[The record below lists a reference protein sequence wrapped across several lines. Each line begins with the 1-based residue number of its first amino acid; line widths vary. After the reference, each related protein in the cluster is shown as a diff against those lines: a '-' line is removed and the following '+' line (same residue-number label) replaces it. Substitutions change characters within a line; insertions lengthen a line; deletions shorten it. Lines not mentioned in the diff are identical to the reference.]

1 MTSGIFALLGLAILV
16 AGWVLRLILPGIG
29 AYSWAILALGAGLI
43 GLAVAIDAKRISGA
57 LTSRSGRFGIGTTAG
72 ISLFAGILIL
82 ANAISVGSYHRFDF
96 TGLDQFTLT
105 SQTRNVLDALDKQV
119 EAVIFF
125 TPGATSPVAS
135 YAESL
140 LGEYQIHTDRLTV
153 RRVDPDLRPD
163 QARQYGVDQV
173 GALVGAVVFSGGA
186 GRRQVL
192 GPQIRDEAEHAFTSA
207 ILEVT
212 GTRQKV
218 VYFLTGHGESTITAN
233 YAKAGRGL
241 RDNLYKVAEHNFAI
255 VGGFPEDAAVV
266 VIAGPQRPIP
276 TTEITAIGNFLDSGG
291 RLFVLLNPEPQQELR
306 RLFAHWGID
315 IEAGYLIDPPSH
327 VVPNPDTPLVDRD
340 RNTFGISETYFP
352 GATAVI
358 PRADMPEGLE
368 LGPLIW
374 TTPQSWLER
383 TVASGEAP
391 VFETGTDRKG
401 PLAIGALVSTGALD
415 AASAKGARL
424 AVIGDSDFATDRHFH
439 NGNNADLFVTV
450 VNWLSAGEAIVSVDR
465 KVLAAR
471 RLILSPAEARFLN
484 LTSVALFP
492 FVLFVAGGFVWWRRQ

>member
-1 MTSGIFALLGLAILV
+1 MTTGIFALLGLAILV

-29 AYSWAILALGAGLI
+29 AYGWAILALGAGLI
-43 GLAVAIDAKRISGA
+43 VLAVAVDARRVWGVLK
-57 LTSRSGRFGIGTTAG
+57 SRPGRFSIGTTAG
-72 ISLFAGILIL
+72 VSLFAGILIL
-82 ANAISVGSYHRFDF
+82 ANAISIGSYHRFDF

-105 SQTRNVLDALDKQV
+105 SQTRDVLGALDKQV

-140 LGEYQIHTDRLTV
+140 LGEYQIHTGRLTV
-153 RRVDPDLRPD
+153 RRVDPELRPD
-163 QARQYGVDQV
+163 HARQYGVDQV
-173 GALVGAVVFSGGA
+173 GALVGAAVFSGEA

-212 GTRQKV
+212 GTRQKT
-218 VYFLTGHGESTITAN
+218 VYFLTGHGESGIAAN
-233 YAKAGRGL
+233 YSAARRGL
-241 RDNLYKVAEHNFAI
+241 RDNLYKVAEHDFAI
-255 VGGFPEDAAVV
+255 MGGLPEDAAVV

-276 TTEITAIGNFLDSGG
+276 ATEIAAIGNFLDSGG
-291 RLFVLLNPEPQQELR
+291 RLFVLLNPDPQPELR
-306 RLFAHWGID
+306 QLFSRWGLD
-315 IEAGYLIDPPSH
+315 IEAGYLVDPPSH
-327 VVPNPDTPLVDRD
+327 VVPNPDVPLIDRN
-340 RNTFGISETYFP
+340 RNTFGLAETYFP

-358 PRADMPEGLE
+358 PRADLPDRLE

-374 TTPQSWLER
+374 TTPRSWLEN
-383 TVASGEAP
+383 TVAPGDAP
-391 VFETGTDRKG
+391 VFDADVDRKG
-401 PLAIGALVSTGALD
+401 PLAIGALVSVGALD
-415 AASAKGARL
+415 AASAEGARL

-465 KVLAAR
+465 KVLTAR

-484 LTSVALFP
+484 LTSIAMFP
-492 FVLFVAGGFVWWRRQ
+492 LIVFFAGGVVWWRRR

>member
-1 MTSGIFALLGLAILV
+1 MTTGIFALLGLAILV

-43 GLAVAIDAKRISGA
+43 VLTAAIDARRVWGTIR
-57 LTSRSGRFGIGTTAG
+57 SRPGRFGIGTTVG
-72 ISLFAGILIL
+72 VSLFAGILIV
-82 ANAISVGSYHRFDF
+82 ANAISIDSYHRFDF

-105 SQTRNVLDALDKQV
+105 SQTRDVLGALDKQV

-153 RRVDPDLRPD
+153 RRVDPELRPD

-212 GTRQKV
+212 GIRQKV

-233 YAKAGRGL
+233 YAAAGRGL
-241 RDNLYKVAEHNFAI
+241 RDNLYRIAEHDLATMD
-255 VGGFPEDAAVV
+255 GLPEDAAVV

-276 TTEITAIGNFLDSGG
+276 ATEIAAIGNFLDSGG
-291 RLFVLLNPEPQQELR
+291 RLFVLLNPDPQSELR
-306 RLFAHWGID
+306 QLFARWGLD
-315 IEAGYLIDPPSH
+315 IEAGYLVDPPSH
-327 VVPNPDTPLVDRD
+327 VVPNPDTPLVDRG
-340 RNTFGISETYFP
+340 RNTFGFAETYFP

-358 PRADMPEGLE
+358 PRADVPEGLE

-374 TTPQSWLER
+374 TTPRSWLEK
-383 TVASGEAP
+383 TVASGDAP
-391 VFETGTDRKG
+391 VFDAGTDRKG

-415 AASAKGARL
+415 AVSAEGARL

-439 NGNNADLFVTV
+439 NGNNADLFLTI

-465 KVLAAR
+465 KVLSAR

-484 LTSVALFP
+484 LTSIAMLP
-492 FVLFVAGGFVWWRRQ
+492 FVLFVTGGFVWWRRR